1 MTTAP
6 PPSAPAP
13 LRVEDHGDGVVL
25 LTLALPERRNAMTA
39 ELTQAWADAVEGLR
53 GDRAVRC
60 VVVTGEGSA
69 FCAGG
74 DVGWLASE
82 PDATV
87 DRLRDRML
95 PFYRTWLSLRALDV
109 PSIAAV
115 NGAAVGAGGCL
126 ALSTDIRYAGRSA
139 RFTVPF
145 AQLGMH
151 AGMATTWLL
160 PEVVGL
166 SAARELLL
174 TGRVCD
180 ADDMLRLG
188 LASEVFDDGALLERT
203 LERARQVASG
213 APVAQRLHKVALADG
228 GHSSFEQALRWEALA
243 QPVTLATEDLQEG
256 LRARAER
263 RRPQFTGR

>member
-1 MTTAP
+1 MTDET
-6 PPSAPAP
+6 SP
-13 LRVEDHGDGVVL
+13 LRVDRHDDGVVV
-25 LTLALPERRNAMTA
+25 LTLALPDRRNAMTA
-39 ELTQAWADAVEGLR
+39 ELTEAWVAAIGRLR
-53 GDRAVRC
+53 GDRTVRC
-60 VVVTGEGSA
+60 VVVTGEGKA

-87 DRLRDRML
+87 DALRDRML
-95 PFYRTWLSLRALDV
+95 PFYRSWLSLRALDV
-109 PSIAAV
+109 PSIAAI
-115 NGAAVGAGGCL
+115 NGAAVGAGGSL
-126 ALSTDIRYAGRSA
+126 ALSADLRYAGRSA
-139 RFTVPF
+139 KFTVPF

-166 SAARELLL
+166 AAARELLL

-180 ADDMLRLG
+180 ADEMLRLG
-188 LASEVFDDGALLERT
+188 LASAVYDDAELLDRALEHA
-203 LERARQVASG
+203 RAVASG

-228 GHSSFEQALRWEALA
+228 GHASFEDALRWEALA
-243 QPVTLATEDLQEG
+243 QPVTLATRDLQEG

-263 RRPQFTGR
+263 RRPVFTGR

>member
-1 MTTAP
+1 MTEPA
-6 PPSAPAP
+6 AP
-13 LRVEDHGDGVVL
+13 LRVERPADGVVL
-25 LTLALPERRNAMTA
+25 LTLALPERRNAMTT
-39 ELTQAWADAVEGLR
+39 ELTQAWADAVQPSRATAPCAWSWCRR
-53 GDRAVRC
+53 GA
-60 VVVTGEGSA
+60 A

-74 DVGWLASE
+74 DVSWLAAE

-87 DRLRDRML
+87 DALRDRML

-115 NGAAVGAGGCL
+115 NGAAVGAGGAL
-126 ALSTDIRYAGRSA
+126 ALSADVRYAGASA
-139 RFTVPF
+139 KFTVPF

-166 SAARELLL
+166 AAARELLL

-180 ADDMLRLG
+180 ATEMLRLG
-188 LASEVFDDGALLERT
+188 LASAVYDDDALLDRA
-203 LERARQVASG
+203 LEHARQVAAG

-228 GHSSFEQALRWEALA
+228 GHASFEDALRWEALA
-243 QPVTLATEDLQEG
+243 QPVTLATSDLQEG
-256 LRARAER
+256 LRARAEK
-263 RRPQFTGR
+263 RPARFTGR

>member
-1 MTTAP
+1 MTDPQTTG
-6 PPSAPAP
+6 P
-13 LRVEDHGDGVVL
+13 LRVERHDDGVVL
-25 LTLALPERRNAMTA
+25 LTLDLPDRRNAMTG
-39 ELTQAWADAVEGLR
+39 ELTSAWAEAVEGLR
-53 GDRAVRC
+53 GDRDVRC
-60 VVVTGEGSA
+60 VVVTGAGKA

-74 DVGWLASE
+74 DVGWLAAE

-87 DRLRDRML
+87 DQLRDRML

-115 NGAAVGAGGCL
+115 NGAAVGAGGSL

-160 PEVVGL
+160 PEVVGVA
-166 SAARELLL
+166 AARELLL

-180 ADDMLRLG
+180 ADEMLRLG
-188 LASEVFDDGALLERT
+188 LVSAVYDDAELLDRALEH
-203 LERARQVASG
+203 ARQVAAG

-228 GHSSFEQALRWEALA
+228 GHASFEDALRWEALA
-243 QPVTLATEDLQEG
+243 QPVTLATADLQEG
-256 LRARAER
+256 LRARAEK
-263 RRPQFTGR
+263 RPAVFTGR

>member
-1 MTTAP
+1 MTD
-6 PPSAPAP
+6 PAGP
-13 LRVEDHGDGVVL
+13 LRIDRHDDGVVL
-25 LTLALPERRNAMTA
+25 LTLALPDRRNAMTT
-39 ELTQAWADAVEGLR
+39 ELTQAWADAVAELK
-53 GDRAVRC
+53 GDRSVRV
-60 VVVTGEGSA
+60 VVVTGEGKA

-74 DVGWLASE
+74 DVSWLASE

-87 DRLRDRML
+87 DELRDRML

-115 NGAAVGAGGCL
+115 NGAAVGAGGSL
-126 ALSTDIRYAGRSA
+126 ALSADLRYAGASA

-166 SAARELLL
+166 AAARELVL

-180 ADDMLRLG
+180 AQEMLRLG
-188 LASEVFDDGALLERT
+188 LASAVYDDDVLLDKV
-203 LERARQVASG
+203 LEHAGQVAAG

-228 GHSSFEQALRWEALA
+228 GHASFEDALRWEALA
-243 QPVTLATEDLQEG
+243 QPVTLATADLQEG
-256 LRARAER
+256 LKARAEK
-263 RRPQFTGR
+263 RPARFVGR